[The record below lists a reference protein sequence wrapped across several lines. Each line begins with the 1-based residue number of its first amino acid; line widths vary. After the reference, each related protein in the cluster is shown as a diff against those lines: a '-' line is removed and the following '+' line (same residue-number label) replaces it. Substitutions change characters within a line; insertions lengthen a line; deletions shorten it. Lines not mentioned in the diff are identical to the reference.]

1 MLFEDYYPL
10 ASIPRGY
17 MQEPLIMS
25 ARNRS
30 TPPHNSWS
38 AAENTFVVRDLS
50 RLAPRESHHRSVGT
64 IQDQR
69 VELTLQPIAENCGGA
84 QYELWLGLHIVGAA
98 VVQPRR
104 FRVQPFNL
112 GRDDLEID
120 ERMAFRL
127 IEAALTGQGAIKPCV
142 EDLIEVLG
150 KNSSGTLSLF
160 AVDPSRYTQR
170 DTPYFQSLFATVF
183 HGADWTLG
191 NYMDMELQLE
201 MLLPFEGPLGMGML
215 QSPFH
220 MPLLMLL
227 GETW

>member
-1 MLFEDYYPL
+1 
-10 ASIPRGY
+10 
-17 MQEPLIMS
+17 MS
-25 ARNRS
+25 AHNRS
-30 TPPHNSWS
+30 TQLHNSWP

-50 RLAPRESHHRSVGT
+50 RLMPRESHHRLIGT
-64 IQDQR
+64 IVDQR
-69 VELTLQPIAENCGGA
+69 VELTLQPITKYCGGA
-84 QYELWLGLHIVGAA
+84 RYELWLGLHIAGAA
-98 VVQPRR
+98 VIQPRR
-104 FRVQPFNL
+104 IRVQPFNL

-142 EDLIEVLG
+142 EDLIKILG
-150 KNSSGTLSLF
+150 KNNSGTLSLL

-183 HGADWTLG
+183 HGADWTLS

>member
-1 MLFEDYYPL
+1 MH
-10 ASIPRGY
+10 
-17 MQEPLIMS
+17 EPLIMS

-30 TPPHNSWS
+30 TPLHNSWP

-50 RLAPRESHHRSVGT
+50 KLAPRESHHRLVGT
-64 IQDQR
+64 IVDQR
-69 VELTLQPIAENCGGA
+69 VELTLQPIAEYRGGA
-84 QYELWLGLHIVGAA
+84 RYELWLGLHIAGAA
-98 VVQPRR
+98 VFRPRR
-104 FRVQPFNL
+104 FRVQPLNL

-142 EDLIEVLG
+142 EDLIEILE
-150 KNSSGTLSLF
+150 KNRSDTLSLF
-160 AVDPSRYTQR
+160 AVNPSRFTQR

-191 NYMDMELQLE
+191 NYMDMELELE
-201 MLLPFEGPLGMGML
+201 MLLPFEGPLGIGML
-215 QSPFH
+215 ESPFH
-220 MPLLMLL
+220 TPLLMLL